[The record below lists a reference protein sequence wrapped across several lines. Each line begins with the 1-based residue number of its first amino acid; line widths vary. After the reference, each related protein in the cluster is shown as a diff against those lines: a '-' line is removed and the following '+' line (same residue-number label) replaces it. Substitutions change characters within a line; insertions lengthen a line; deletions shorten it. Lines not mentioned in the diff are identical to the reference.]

1 LPPLEKALKRSTLTA
16 TTLATVALLAACGS
30 TQYIMSTKEGRL
42 LISDGKPS
50 FDDKTGNY
58 TYKDSE
64 GKKASVPKA
73 DIVQI
78 LER

>member
-1 LPPLEKALKRSTLTA
+1 MKRWTSTIPALAAL
-16 TTLATVALLAACGS
+16 ALLSACGS

-42 LISDGKPS
+42 LISDGKPTLDEKS
-50 FDDKTGNY
+50 GTY
-58 TYKDSE
+58 SYKDAE
-64 GKKASVPKA
+64 GRKASVPKA

>member
-1 LPPLEKALKRSTLTA
+1 MKRWTSTIPALAAL
-16 TTLATVALLAACGS
+16 ALLSACGS

-42 LISDGKPS
+42 LISDGKPTLDEKS
-50 FDDKTGNY
+50 GTY
-58 TYKDSE
+58 SYKDAE

>member
-1 LPPLEKALKRSTLTA
+1 MNRWTLTISA
-16 TTLATVALLAACGS
+16 LAALTLLGACGS

-42 LISDGKPS
+42 LISDGRPTLDEAS
-50 FDDKTGNY
+50 GTY
-58 TYKDSE
+58 SYKDAE
-64 GKKASVPKA
+64 GKKAFVPKA

>member
-1 LPPLEKALKRSTLTA
+1 MKRFTLTIA
-16 TTLATVALLAACGS
+16 ALAGLTLLAACGS

-42 LISDGKPS
+42 LISDGKPTLDETS
-50 FDDKTGNY
+50 S
-58 TYKDSE
+58 TYSYRDAE

>member
-1 LPPLEKALKRSTLTA
+1 MKRLTLTIPA
-16 TTLATVALLAACGS
+16 LAALALLAACGS

-42 LISDGKPS
+42 LISDGKPTLDETS
-50 FDDKTGNY
+50 G
-58 TYKDSE
+58 TYSYRDAE